1 MGFAQNASAPGA
13 MRAQLE
19 RVYRAAVAGV
29 EPGRAVR
36 KAFATSGEELSIAG
50 SPVSPQS
57 QLTVLAVGKAGAAMA
72 AAVEAEAGERI
83 REGLVV
89 TRDPLDQ
96 PLVHCRHRQAG
107 HPVPDARSDAA
118 AKAAIKLVSEMPC
131 DDVLVVLLSG
141 GASALLA
148 SPPEGVLPI
157 ELVELTQLLLASGAD
172 IEEVNTIRKQV
183 SRVAGGRLAHAANAD
198 RVEVLVISDVPGDR
212 LEVIGSGPFAEGHTG
227 YREACDILRRRA
239 LWNSLSPGVQG
250 CLEQGAV
257 IEDAEGKRLGES
269 VFQKVRHHVV
279 ASNEDALVAALRCAS
294 EDALRVVSLGSAL
307 YGEARV
313 AGERL
318 VAEVRS
324 RTSQEGDSRPVCFVG
339 GGETTVTLRGAG
351 KGGRNQELALAAAIA
366 LEGIPGVGLLAA
378 GTDGID
384 GVTDAAGAFVDGETL
399 ARGEALGLVAQEAL
413 DRNDSYGFFEQ
424 EGGLFRTGPSG
435 TNVMDLI
442 LLCVGPDEH

>member
-1 MGFAQNASAPGA
+1 MGFAQSAPAPGA
-13 MRAQLE
+13 MRARLE

-36 KAFATSGEELSIAG
+36 KAFGTSGEELSILG
-50 SPVSPQS
+50 SRVPPQS
-57 QLTVLAVGKAGAAMA
+57 QLTVLAVGKAGGAMA
-72 AAVEAEAGERI
+72 AAVEAEAGGRI

-96 PLVHCRHRQAG
+96 PLLHCRHRQAG

-118 AKAAIKLVSEMPC
+118 AKAAITLVSEMPS

-148 SPPEGVLPI
+148 SPPEGILPI
-157 ELVELTQLLLASGAD
+157 ELVELTRLLLASGAD
-172 IEEVNTIRKQV
+172 IEEVNTVRKQV
-183 SRVAGGRLAHAANAD
+183 SRVAGGRLANVANAD

-212 LEVIGSGPFAEGHTG
+212 LEVIGSGPFAEDHTG
-227 YREACDILRRRA
+227 YREACDILRRRD
-239 LWNSLSPGVQG
+239 LWNSLPPGLHRH
-250 CLEQGAV
+250 LEEGEV
-257 IEDAEGKRLGES
+257 VEDAEGKRLGGS

-279 ASNEDALVAALRCAS
+279 ASNEDALVAAVRCAT
-294 EDALRVVSLGSAL
+294 EDALRVVSLGAAL

-313 AGERL
+313 AGERIA
-318 VAEVRS
+318 AEVRS
-324 RTSQEGDSRPVCFVG
+324 LASQEGDSRPVCFIG

-366 LEGIPGVGLLAA
+366 LEGVPGVGLLAA

-384 GVTDAAGAFVDGETL
+384 GVTDAAGAFVDGGTV

-442 LLCVGPDEH
+442 LLCVGPNEH

>member
-1 MGFAQNASAPGA
+1 MRFAQSASARGA
-13 MRAQLE
+13 MRARLE

-36 KAFATSGEELSIAG
+36 KAFGTSGEELSILG

-72 AAVEAEAGERI
+72 AAVEAEAGGRI

-89 TRDPLDQ
+89 TRDPPDQ
-96 PLVHCRHRQAG
+96 PLLHCRHRQAG

-118 AKAAIKLVSEMPC
+118 AKAAITLVSEMPS

-148 SPPEGVLPI
+148 SPPEGVRPI
-157 ELVELTQLLLASGAD
+157 ELVELTRLLLASGAD

-183 SRVAGGRLAHAANAD
+183 SRVSGGRLANAANAD

-212 LEVIGSGPFAEGHTG
+212 LEVIGSGPFAEDHTG
-227 YREACDILRRRA
+227 YREACDILRRRD
-239 LWNSLSPGVQG
+239 LWDSLPPGLQRYLEEGELVQ
-250 CLEQGAV
+250 
-257 IEDAEGKRLGES
+257 DAEGKRLGGS

-279 ASNEDALVAALRCAS
+279 ASNEDALVAAVRCAT
-294 EDALRVVSLGSAL
+294 EDALRVVSLGAAL

-313 AGERL
+313 AGERIA
-318 VAEVRS
+318 AEVRS
-324 RTSQEGDSRPVCFVG
+324 LASQEGDLRPVCFIG

-366 LEGIPGVGLLAA
+366 LEGIPGIGLLAA

-384 GVTDAAGAFVDGETL
+384 GVTDAAGAFVDGGTV

-442 LLCVGPDEH
+442 LLCVGPNEH